1 MIMHS
6 LRALTATPL
15 TRAVALLFLAN
26 GFALANWF
34 SRIPAVKEDLLLG
47 DGALGLALLGLP
59 LGSALVLP
67 FSGRLIGRAG
77 AGRLA
82 VMTGI
87 ATAVTAALP
96 AFAVGIWS
104 LGFCMFLLG
113 MANGGMDV
121 AMNAKAADVE
131 RASTFNT
138 MSAFHGMYGMGFF
151 LGSTTGSFFAWGDV
165 GLVVHLPIAAAIG
178 SAALL
183 SIGPVLAD
191 KPATRPASDPV
202 LALPHGPL
210 WPLAL
215 IAAAS
220 FLAESAAADWSAV
233 YLRNVV
239 ESSPAVAAL
248 ALAGFSLGLTVTR
261 FVADAVGARTGDRP
275 LLRGGAALAGVGMT
289 VGLLV
294 PVAPIAILGFVTV
307 GMGFA
312 AVVPIAFRR
321 AANLDGIAPGV
332 GVAAVATVAYTGFLA
347 GPPLIGLMAEAVGL
361 RTAMAIIPLLAFAVF
376 ALARRSFGDK
386 AGRRRGS

>member
-47 DGALGLALLGLP
+47 EGALGLALLGLP

-67 FSGRLIGRAG
+67 FSGRLIERTG

-82 VMTGI
+82 VVMGI

-113 MANGGMDV
+113 MANGAMDV
-121 AMNAKAADVE
+121 AMNAKAAEVE
-131 RASTFNT
+131 RASTFKI
-138 MSAFHGMYGMGFF
+138 MSAFHGMYGMGIF
-151 LGSTTGSFFAWGDV
+151 LGSTTGSLFAWAEV
-165 GLVVHLPIAAAIG
+165 GLVLHLPLAAAIG
-178 SAALL
+178 STALL
-183 SIGPVLAD
+183 TIGTALAD
-191 KPATRPASDPV
+191 KPTAKPASDPV

-210 WPLAL
+210 WPLAF
-215 IAAAS
+215 IAIAS
-220 FLAESAAADWSAV
+220 FLAEGAAADWSAV

-239 ESSPAVAAL
+239 EASPAVAAL

-261 FVADAVGARTGDRP
+261 FVADAVGARIGDRA
-275 LLRGGAALAGVGMT
+275 LLRGGAALAGIGMAL
-289 VGLLV
+289 GLV
-294 PVAPIAILGFVTV
+294 FPVAPIAILGFVTV

-321 AANLDGIAPGV
+321 AANLEGIAPGV

-361 RTAMAIIPLLAFAVF
+361 RIAMAIIPLLAFAVF
-376 ALARRSFGDK
+376 ALAMTVLRD
-386 AGRRRGS
+386 GR